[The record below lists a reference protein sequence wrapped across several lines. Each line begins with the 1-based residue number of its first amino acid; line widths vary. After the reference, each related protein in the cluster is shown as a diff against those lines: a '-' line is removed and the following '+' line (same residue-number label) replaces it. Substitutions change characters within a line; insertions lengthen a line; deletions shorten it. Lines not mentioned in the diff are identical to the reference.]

1 MGASPLIRGPGVTLG
16 FVAKTPRRRSRRVS
30 GAPAKPRESAAARL
44 AEAERLY
51 RDFAQLTPYPPPK
64 PFARSFVSW
73 AEYERWRDAQTNPWL
88 R

>member
-1 MGASPLIRGPGVTLG
+1 VIHGPGVTLG
-16 FVAKTPRRRSRRVS
+16 FVAKTHLRRSPRAS
-30 GAPAKPRESAAARL
+30 GAAAKPPRSAAARL

-51 RDFAQLTPYPPPK
+51 RDFAELTPYQPPK

>member
-1 MGASPLIRGPGVTLG
+1 MICGPGATLG
-16 FVAKTPRRRSRRVS
+16 VVAKPSLRRPRRTS
-30 GAPAKPRESAAARL
+30 GAAAKPPSSPAARL

-51 RDFAQLTPYPPPK
+51 QDFAELTPYQPPK